1 MSINMCMLT
10 PFLQYVS
17 EGRVVRRQS
26 DLQRYTFQEITE
38 RIYLSFLTLTLLRN
52 FAQTQG
58 FVKQYA
64 TDTLAYGS
72 FDRVR
77 STSNDLHNMM
87 AVVAGD
93 PEITKKLANKN
104 AAMALRQRQTVPVLA
119 IRRYLRD
126 FRNSYSFLTS
136 LETALGIANA
146 DYKNLR
152 RAISD
157 YAQLDTRRKKATTTR
172 LLQALKAKLSG
183 TDLQRKAQEFADK
196 QKLELDNVIDAERS
210 VDAPLG
216 DMTPDEMTGYRVL
229 VCSSNVRRAKI
240 AADMMAEAYARSFDL
255 PVVILR
261 PFNTFGPR
269 QSERAVIQGD
279 VGVIGQQ
286 ATLYRADGVGRSG
299 GNAPGPAG
307 FHHALPEFITPA
319 AVPQVQLETQ
329 FAGK

>member
-1 MSINMCMLT
+1 MLT

-38 RIYLSFLTLTLLRN
+38 RIYLSFLTLTLLKN

-64 TDTLAYGS
+64 TNTLAYGS

-126 FRNSYSFLTS
+126 FRNSYSLLTS
-136 LETALGIANA
+136 LETALGITNA

-157 YAQLDTRRKKATTTR
+157 YNKLDTRRKKATTTR

-196 QKLELDNVIDAERS
+196 QKLELDNVIDAERT
-210 VDAPLG
+210 VPGA
-216 DMTPDEMTGYRVL
+216 DMTPDELTGYRVL
-229 VCSSNVRRAKI
+229 VGASNVRRAKI
-240 AADMMAEAYARSFDL
+240 AADMVKQGKSVPAPVMQAYVPVIKMVDDIVKGGYTFVKLLQTIHDRAR
-255 PVVILR
+255 
-261 PFNTFGPR
+261 N
-269 QSERAVIQGD
+269 
-279 VGVIGQQ
+279 
-286 ATLYRADGVGRSG
+286 
-299 GNAPGPAG
+299 
-307 FHHALPEFITPA
+307 
-319 AVPQVQLETQ
+319 
-329 FAGK
+329 KK

>member
-1 MSINMCMLT
+1 MLT

-52 FAQTQG
+52 FSQTQG

-136 LETALGIANA
+136 LETALGISNA

-196 QKLELDNVIDAERS
+196 QKLELDNVIDAERT
-210 VDAPLG
+210 VPGAE
-216 DMTPDEMTGYRVL
+216 MTPDEMTGYRVL
-229 VCSSNVRRAKI
+229 VGASNVRRAKI
-240 AADMMAEAYARSFDL
+240 AADM
-255 PVVILR
+255 VK
-261 PFNTFGPR
+261 
-269 QSERAVIQGD
+269 QGK
-279 VGVIGQQ
+279 
-286 ATLYRADGVGRSG
+286 
-299 GNAPGPAG
+299 
-307 FHHALPEFITPA
+307 
-319 AVPQVQLETQ
+319 AVPAPVMQAYVPVIKMVDDIVKGGYTFVKLLQTIHDR
-329 FAGK
+329 ARNKK

>member
-1 MSINMCMLT
+1 MLT

-136 LETALGIANA
+136 LETALGITNA

-196 QKLELDNVIDAERS
+196 QKLELDNVIDAERT
-210 VDAPLG
+210 VPGAE
-216 DMTPDEMTGYRVL
+216 MTPDEMTGYRVL
-229 VCSSNVRRAKI
+229 VGASNVRRAKI
-240 AADMMAEAYARSFDL
+240 AADMVKQGKSVPAPVMQAYVPVIKMVDDIVKGGYTFVKLLQTIHDRAR
-255 PVVILR
+255 
-261 PFNTFGPR
+261 N
-269 QSERAVIQGD
+269 
-279 VGVIGQQ
+279 
-286 ATLYRADGVGRSG
+286 
-299 GNAPGPAG
+299 
-307 FHHALPEFITPA
+307 
-319 AVPQVQLETQ
+319 
-329 FAGK
+329 KK